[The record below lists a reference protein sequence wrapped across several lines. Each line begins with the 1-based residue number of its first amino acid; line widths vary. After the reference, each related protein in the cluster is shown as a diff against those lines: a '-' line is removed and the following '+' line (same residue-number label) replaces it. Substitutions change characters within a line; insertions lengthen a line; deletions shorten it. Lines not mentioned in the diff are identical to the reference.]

1 MARTPMFTLCLESAL
16 LLIAAGVDPKV
27 NVTASLAHPVV
38 LRLIKKRN
46 VKRWLSKSYYLQ
58 LI

>member
-1 MARTPMFTLCLESAL
+1 MFTLCLESAL